1 MPKIEVN
8 ENLFFT
14 LLGETC
20 DAERLEK
27 IFPTAK
33 AELDEWD
40 TSVGSPET
48 RTIKVELNDT
58 NRPDLWSTAGLARQ
72 LRIHRTGVVPQYPF
86 VVPVEKHKG
95 AASSVSR
102 DVRSKALHTVKVE
115 EGVKSVRPYLAGFI
129 AKGPAITDAILR
141 DLIQT
146 QEKLA
151 WNYGRKRKSV
161 SIGIYRS
168 SSIQWP
174 VHYKGVD
181 PDTTA
186 FVPLQETRKMTLR
199 EILAEHPKGIEYAS
213 ILQNEK
219 VHPLLVDDGA
229 NVLSYPPIINSA
241 DLGAVLVGDSEL
253 FIEVTGTDYPSV
265 ALTASIMA
273 CDLSDMGF
281 AIENVEVQYAYDTP
295 LGRSIVFPCYF
306 QEPIDVETSAISK
319 LLGKEIS
326 VEDALDA
333 LCHMGCTAS
342 VQVPKILL
350 NPPPYRNDFLHPV
363 DVIEDVLIGIGL
375 QNFKPEKPK
384 DFTIGRLS
392 PIEAFSRRA
401 KLCLVGLGYQ
411 EMIYNYLGSKKDYI
425 DKMGIDPSQVVKIQN
440 PMSENYEYLRNSP
453 LPGLLGTESV
463 SGKALYPHRI
473 FEVGKVALK
482 VPEENYGVATRQ
494 FLGFLSCHAAADYNE
509 AASHLASLMYY
520 LGKEYSVQGAEDS
533 RFIPGRQAYILY
545 KDQRIGVFGEIH
557 PAVLDAFGIAMP
569 ACGGELDLDLLSLT
583 SQI

>member
-20 DAERLEK
+20 DAEKLEK

-102 DVRSKALHTVKVE
+102 DVRSKALRTVKVE
-115 EGVKSVRPYLAGFI
+115 EGVKAVRPYLAGFI

-186 FVPLQETRKMTLR
+186 FVPLQETRKMTLH
-199 EILAEHPKGIEYAS
+199 EILAEHPKGIAYAS

-401 KLCLVGLGYQ
+401 KLCLV
-411 EMIYNYLGSKKDYI
+411 
-425 DKMGIDPSQVVKIQN
+425 
-440 PMSENYEYLRNSP
+440 
-453 LPGLLGTESV
+453 
-463 SGKALYPHRI
+463 
-473 FEVGKVALK
+473 
-482 VPEENYGVATRQ
+482 
-494 FLGFLSCHAAADYNE
+494 
-509 AASHLASLMYY
+509 
-520 LGKEYSVQGAEDS
+520 
-533 RFIPGRQAYILY
+533 
-545 KDQRIGVFGEIH
+545 
-557 PAVLDAFGIAMP
+557 
-569 ACGGELDLDLLSLT
+569 
-583 SQI
+583 